1 MPSRLLAHGPQAPGA
16 QSLPPDAIF
25 LQSQL
30 PRVPSACPPNV
41 PSARLNCCCIS
52 GAGGGGSRGDGLPST
67 CPHSLMEG
75 GHPLPV
81 RGCESLRTH
90 VTYAGTGS
98 HSIWPLPLLGDML
111 STAGAPSPHLPRPQE
126 PPARRQEGPAPHTH
140 PAPSLLTWPLGFG
153 LGAGFIV
160 ACSRPCVLS
169 RSRHLPSHC
178 PH

>member
-52 GAGGGGSRGDGLPST
+52 GAGGWGSRGDGLPST

-75 GHPLPV
+75 GRPLPV

-90 VTYAGTGS
+90 MTYAGTGS

-126 PPARRQEGPAPHTH
+126 PPARRQEGPAPPHT
-140 PAPSLLTWPLGFG
+140 PSTVSPHVASRVW
-153 LGAGFIV
+153 AGCWI
-160 ACSRPCVLS
+160 
-169 RSRHLPSHC
+169 HC
-178 PH
+178 RMF